1 MSLGGFPSGSVSK
14 ESACNIRDM
23 GLFPGLGRS
32 PEGGHGNPL
41 HYSYLENPHR
51 QKSQMRQSMWSQ
63 RVNHNC
69 DVAHTLS
76 SGEKSE
82 AAGRQRDCSLQYTE
96 FQMKE
101 LHVESS
107 GAYQWVLLS
116 VQQCTEKCRYISQL
130 TETPE
135 IVILKRTET
144 PDIVILK
151 SLGVR
156 MPSAYM
162 GLERLHVVTRQSKDS
177 WDIVMSIEKR
187 LTQYQV

>member
-1 MSLGGFPSGSVSK
+1 
-14 ESACNIRDM
+14 M
-23 GLFPGLGRS
+23 G
-32 PEGGHGNPL
+32 
-41 HYSYLENPHR
+41 
-51 QKSQMRQSMWSQ
+51 QSMWLQ
-63 RVNHNC
+63 RVDHDC

-82 AAGRQRDCSLQYTE
+82 AAGRQTDCSLQYTE

-116 VQQCTEKCRYISQL
+116 IQQYTEKCRYVSQL

-135 IVILKRTET
+135 IAILKR
-144 PDIVILK
+144 
-151 SLGVR
+151 LGVR

-162 GLERLHVVTRQSKDS
+162 GLERLYVVTRQSKDS
-177 WDIVMSIEKR
+177 WDIVKSI
-187 LTQYQV
+187 